1 MIVMKD
7 DRIYIEHI
15 LQSIERIGSY
25 IFGKDQQEFS
35 EDNLTQD
42 AVIRQLEIIGEAT
55 KRISPALRDIN
66 PDVPWQDMAG
76 MRDILIHNYIDVD
89 TDIVWKTAS
98 ESIPELKKLLK
109 NIRYQ
114 K

>member
-25 IFGKDQQEFS
+25 ILVKDQHEFS
-35 EDNLTQD
+35 EDYLTQD

-98 ESIPELKKLLK
+98 ESIPELKKLLS